1 MANDDP
7 KPTVELIKARTKIYP
22 YEPGGVGTSIA
33 EFLAGKAKLG
43 RVTRAAGYGIAGVN
57 HAQTRKRV
65 GHVNTPS
72 SVWQA
77 AGPERRSPRRS

>member
-43 RVTRAAGYGIAGVN
+43 RVTAPPPTELLASMILRPESASVMSYAW
-57 HAQTRKRV
+57 REWRV
-65 GHVNTPS
+65 G
-72 SVWQA
+72 A
-77 AGPERRSPRRS
+77 PERRSPPRS